1 MTKSNT
7 WILRFSG
14 AIFAALSATALCGPA
29 AAAQQSA
36 SQPQVLSKA
45 IVNTPVHSDVSAPLT
60 ALTASAS
67 VPQASDTTHAP
78 IKPKL
83 LQLASAPLTR
93 TGTVSAAQPTV
104 SALEPPR
111 PLISARR
118 GLGFAGVDE
127 VDDALDCPAV
137 IGHSPVPPD
146 TNAAVGDA
154 QVVQWVNDCY
164 AVFDK
169 ASGGLIAG
177 PFAGNQFWAGFG
189 GDCETKN
196 DGDPII
202 QWDKANHVWVAS
214 QNTFGVSG
222 SGSTQR
228 TDPPYFT
235 CIAVSQ
241 TADATGSYNRYAFT
255 QRPGFP
261 DYPKWGLSGNA
272 YYQTQNVFV
281 CDPGTGN
288 PGCLFSN
295 LNTFGGVNVCAY
307 EGDAMRAGRPARQIC
322 ILDNSGF
329 DDSMLPADDDTPGR
343 TGPEVLL
350 GAIDNFLPGDS
361 HVYEFVFTV
370 DFEEPENS
378 TLAGV
383 NGTMPINVPAFRL
396 AICPPGA
403 FNTFCVPQPTPGS
416 DLLDTL
422 GDRLMYRLA
431 RFVDADGGPQHFLVT
446 HTVNDTAAVGARWY
460 EFRAQPDSTSLSLY
474 QSGQTPDDRHYR
486 WMGSIAMDKHGDIA
500 LGYSRSSAREEDF
513 PSIYFSGQTARDPL
527 GSTEREALIK
537 RGHGSQLNSFG
548 RWGDYSSMA
557 LDGADSCTFW
567 YTNQYYPADGTRAWA
582 TWIESLKFRKCGPG
596 EGD

>member
-1 MTKSNT
+1 M
-7 WILRFSG
+7 L
-14 AIFAALSATALCGPA
+14 
-29 AAAQQSA
+29 
-36 SQPQVLSKA
+36 QV
-45 IVNTPVHSDVSAPLT
+45 
-60 ALTASAS
+60 
-67 VPQASDTTHAP
+67 
-78 IKPKL
+78 
-83 LQLASAPLTR
+83 ASAPLTG

-146 TNAAVGDA
+146 TNAAVGDT

-189 GDCETKN
+189 GDCETRN

-202 QWDKANHVWVAS
+202 QWDKAHHVWVAS

-307 EGDAMRAGRPARQIC
+307 EGGAMRAGRHARQIC
-322 ILDNSGF
+322 ILDDSGF

-370 DFEEPENS
+370 DFKEPENS

-396 AICPPGA
+396 ALCPPGA

-446 HTVNDTAAVGARWY
+446 QTVNDTAAVGARWY
-460 EFRAQPDSTSLSLY
+460 EFRAQQHSTRLSLY
-474 QSGQTPDDRHYR
+474 QSGQTPDDKHYR

-513 PSIYFSGQTARDPL
+513 PSIYFSGQTAGDPL
-527 GSTEREALIK
+527 GATEREAPIK
-537 RGHGSQLNSFG
+537 RGHGSQLKSFG

-582 TWIESLKFRKCGPG
+582 TWIASLRFPNCGPD
-596 EGD
+596 EAD

>member
-1 MTKSNT
+1 MKKSDT

-14 AIFAALSATALCGPA
+14 AIFATLSATALCGSA

-67 VPQASDTTHAP
+67 VPRASDTTHAP
-78 IKPKL
+78 IKPKM
-83 LQLASAPLTR
+83 LQVASAPLTG

-146 TNAAVGDA
+146 TNAAVGDT

-189 GDCETKN
+189 GDCETRN

-202 QWDKANHVWVAS
+202 QWDKAHHVWVAS

-241 TADATGSYNRYAFT
+241 TADARAVITGTPLRNGQAFPT
-255 QRPGFP
+255 TPSGVSAVTLITRP
-261 DYPKWGLSGNA
+261 KMS
-272 YYQTQNVFV
+272 
-281 CDPGTGN
+281 
-288 PGCLFSN
+288 
-295 LNTFGGVNVCAY
+295 
-307 EGDAMRAGRPARQIC
+307 
-322 ILDNSGF
+322 
-329 DDSMLPADDDTPGR
+329 
-343 TGPEVLL
+343 
-350 GAIDNFLPGDS
+350 
-361 HVYEFVFTV
+361 
-370 DFEEPENS
+370 
-378 TLAGV
+378 
-383 NGTMPINVPAFRL
+383 
-396 AICPPGA
+396 
-403 FNTFCVPQPTPGS
+403 
-416 DLLDTL
+416 
-422 GDRLMYRLA
+422 
-431 RFVDADGGPQHFLVT
+431 
-446 HTVNDTAAVGARWY
+446 
-460 EFRAQPDSTSLSLY
+460 
-474 QSGQTPDDRHYR
+474 
-486 WMGSIAMDKHGDIA
+486 
-500 LGYSRSSAREEDF
+500 SSA
-513 PSIYFSGQTARDPL
+513 
-527 GSTEREALIK
+527 
-537 RGHGSQLNSFG
+537 
-548 RWGDYSSMA
+548 
-557 LDGADSCTFW
+557 
-567 YTNQYYPADGTRAWA
+567 TRARA
-582 TWIESLKFRKCGPG
+582 TPAASSAI
-596 EGD
+596 